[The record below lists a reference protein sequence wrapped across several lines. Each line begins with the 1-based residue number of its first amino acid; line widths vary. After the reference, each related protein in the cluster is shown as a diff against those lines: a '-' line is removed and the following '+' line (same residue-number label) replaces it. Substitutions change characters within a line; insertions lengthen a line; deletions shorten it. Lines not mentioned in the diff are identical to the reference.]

1 MIFHILHGV
10 EEEVIA
16 QHERIW
22 LYNKINELDNLSKN
36 IVLLRIS
43 SNLSFSEISQILNK
57 SENYVRVNFYRTKE
71 KLKKDNNNERKE
83 HQNE

>member
-10 EEEVIA
+10 EEEVISH
-16 QHERIW
+16 HERIW
-22 LYNKINELDNLSKN
+22 LYNKINELDSLSKN

-57 SENYVRVNFYRTKE
+57 SENYVRVIFYRTKE
-71 KLKKDNNNERKE
+71 KLKKDNNNNERK
-83 HQNE
+83 

>member
-43 SNLSFSEISQILNK
+43 SNLSFSEISQIL
-57 SENYVRVNFYRTKE
+57 
-71 KLKKDNNNERKE
+71 KKDNNNERKE